1 MTPPASAATQA
12 KRLATP
18 ARLRT
23 ASYGAGAHA
32 PALPVPRRRPARPRP
47 LPPSAGLTGR
57 ALGLIVAVPEHRLLD
72 RLVRGRLWIG
82 LVAFA
87 LIGIVAMQLLV
98 LKLNTGIGTEL
109 QRAAQLQRENAAVSI
124 ENSTASAGENIE
136 PQATRRGMQIA
147 PAGAVGFLDANPSD
161 TATAASKLR
170 HWNPAPSASSSNT
183 STESATTA
191 APEES
196 TQPPTSSAPTT
207 PTAASEPSSE
217 ASSQTSAT
225 ESAGTSTPTAS
236 ETPAE
241 PTSGSEVQA
250 TATPATASSG
260 GTQAQG

>member
-1 MTPPASAATQA
+1 MTPPASAATS
-12 KRLATP
+12 
-18 ARLRT
+18 ARLRAT
-23 ASYGAGAHA
+23 PYGARAHA
-32 PALPVPRRRPARPRP
+32 PVLPVPRRGYPRPRP
-47 LPPSAGLTGR
+47 VAPSPGVAGR

-109 QRAAQLQRENAAVSI
+109 QRAAQLQRENATVSI
-124 ENSTASAGENIE
+124 ENSTAAAGENIE

-147 PAGAVGFLDANPSD
+147 PAGAINFLDASSSD

-170 HWNPAPSASSSNT
+170 HWNPTPSASSSTT
-183 STESATTA
+183 SGEASATTT
-191 APEES
+191 PEES
-196 TQPPTSSAPTT
+196 TQPAASSAPTT
-207 PTAASEPSSE
+207 PTANESSGEVGSQASATQS
-217 ASSQTSAT
+217 AATSA
-225 ESAGTSTPTAS
+225 STPS

-241 PTSGSEVQA
+241 PTSGSEAA
-250 TATPATASSG
+250 TATAGASSSG